1 MIMCVRV
8 CVCGYAC
15 VSMDFHYQG
24 NLMSKMLRA
33 TGKQLNDGVME
44 TPLPC
49 VNFLQ
54 IRGGS

>member
-8 CVCGYAC
+8 CVCAYAC

-24 NLMSKMLRA
+24 SLMSKMLRE

>member
-1 MIMCVRV
+1 MCVRV
-8 CVCGYAC
+8 CVYGYAC

-33 TGKQLNDGVME
+33 TGKQLSDGVME

-49 VNFLQ
+49 ANFLQ
-54 IRGGS
+54 IRAGP

>member
-8 CVCGYAC
+8 CVCTYAC

-24 NLMSKMLRA
+24 SLMSKMWA

>member
-1 MIMCVRV
+1 MCVRV
-8 CVCGYAC
+8 CVYGYAC

-24 NLMSKMLRA
+24 SLMSKMLRA